1 MPPRKR
7 RNKHLANIETKKTKR
22 NKKPKIDANDVD
34 PRSFIK

>member
-7 RNKHLANIETKKTKR
+7 QNKHLANLEEIR